1 MRSVSYMVVFYG
13 IEDFMSPRFSPVIM
27 ASLSDGGA
35 NGRAS
40 AQYPSEKFQTPKSVG
55 LAQCGGPIMKS

>member
-27 ASLSDGGA
+27 ASLSMA
-35 NGRAS
+35 RTAAPPLS
-40 AQYPSEKFQTPKSVG
+40 ILLKSSKPRKA
-55 LAQCGGPIMKS
+55 LDSPNAAALS